1 MREFLKGLDLDA
13 DAVDCI
19 MAEHGKLMT
28 KNSEKAA
35 TLAEQLKSGE
45 KKTLEKLGLTE
56 NDDISSF
63 VNWKH
68 DIDSEDYK
76 QFLVA
81 KKNKETDGDR
91 LKALSEQFDKLNTDH
106 TASLARIADYERKE
120 VLLGHGLS
128 DPEDLEIY
136 SIRIGKLT
144 DDKTDFKGAADAYF
158 KEHPYPK
165 PDGFNKPPPNALTP
179 AYIGRKNPKDGLP
192 AQNLTQAL
200 FGGEKIIN

>member
-1 MREFLKGLDLDA
+1 MREFLRGLNFDDSM
-13 DAVDCI
+13 VNVI

-28 KNSEKAA
+28 ANTEKVASL
-35 TLAEQLKSGE
+35 TEQLKGSE
-45 KKTLEKLGLTE
+45 KKTLEKLGLAE

-63 VNWKH
+63 VNWKK
-68 DIDSEDYK
+68 DAESDDYK

-91 LKALSEQFDKLNTDH
+91 LKALSDQFDKLNTDH

-120 VLLGHGLS
+120 VLIGHGLS
-128 DPEDLEIY
+128 DPEDLELY

-158 KEHPYPK
+158 KDHPYTKADDPAKSPPGALLPGYVGPK
-165 PDGFNKPPPNALTP
+165 SRTTN
-179 AYIGRKNPKDGLP
+179 LP
-192 AQNLTQAL
+192 ALNLTQAI
-200 FGGEKIIN
+200 FGGRK